1 MKQVKNILNTLSK
14 NLNGYDSTCWLKAN
28 NELLNGKTP
37 AELILD
43 GKVSQ
48 VEKILPKEIKRIK
61 DKKTNG

>member
-1 MKQVKNILNTLSK
+1 MKQVKNILNALSK

-28 NELLNGKTP
+28 NKLLDGKTP

-43 GKVSQ
+43 GKASQ
-48 VEKILPKEIKRIK
+48 VEKILPREIKRIK